1 MLIRSSSN
9 SGNSIS
15 VATPEIPSPEQLRG
29 WVEALSVPRH
39 FYYESGENRRIAL
52 WIRDQLISAG
62 YEVTFHGN
70 TRNVLATPKG
80 FRGKATLVG
89 AHYDSVPGCP
99 GADDNASAVAALLAV
114 ASSLKGQGDVV
125 FCAFNREED
134 GLLGSI
140 EFVEETLPT
149 LPWTVSAAHVI
160 EMVGFASE
168 VPNSQRVPEG
178 LPISLPTVGN
188 FLALLANGISADLM
202 GRVIAVARGTLPEL
216 PVHGLEVR
224 LGLERILPVLQR
236 SDHAPFWKAGIPAV
250 MWTDTA
256 EFRNPHYHF
265 ESDTPETLD
274 YGFLRKVATL
284 IAASLGDVAF

>member
-9 SGNSIS
+9 SGKSL
-15 VATPEIPSPEQLRG
+15 VVDTADIPSPEQLRQ

-52 WIRDQLISAG
+52 WIREQLLSFG
-62 YEVTFHGN
+62 YDVTFHGN

-99 GADDNASAVAALLAV
+99 GSDDNASAVAAMLAV
-114 ASSLKGQGDVV
+114 ASSLKGKGDVV

-149 LPWTVSAAHVI
+149 LPWTVSGAHII
-160 EMVGFASE
+160 EMVGFASDA
-168 VPNSQRVPEG
+168 PNSQRVPEN

-188 FLALLANGISADLM
+188 FLALLANGISAGLM
-202 GRVIAVARGTLPEL
+202 QHAIAVARGTLPNL

-256 EFRNPHYHF
+256 EFRNPHYHL
-265 ESDTPETLD
+265 ESDRPDTLN
-274 YGFLRKVATL
+274 YEFLRRVSIL
-284 IAASLGDVAF
+284 LAASLPA